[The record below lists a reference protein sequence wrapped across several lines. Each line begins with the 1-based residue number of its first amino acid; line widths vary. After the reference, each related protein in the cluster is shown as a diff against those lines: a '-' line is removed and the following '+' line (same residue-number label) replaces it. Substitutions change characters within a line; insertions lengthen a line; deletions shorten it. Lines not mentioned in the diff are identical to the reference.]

1 MTVSTLRPNGTTSN
15 SGTLTG
21 GASAHAILSDNSGAS
36 SVDYASSGQASVLTL
51 GDLTLPAGAVVKS
64 LRARL
69 LVQLASSSP
78 ADLTA
83 KIIAGAKTA
92 SGTLTV
98 SNWRTS
104 SSLAFVTLASAGI
117 SDANV
122 DAASLTISK
131 VSADHGAA
139 IQVYEAYV
147 DATYVVKPVVAV
159 DAPAGTVTDTNRPTV
174 SWTNTLDADG
184 GDQTILALKVFT
196 SAQYSAGG
204 FNPETTTP
212 LENRGGFYAGGSLQV
227 NSILADGTYRA
238 YVKTGQTV
246 NGVFHWSDW
255 AFSEFTV
262 SVAIPATPTLIATAD
277 NANARIALAV
287 ADAAGVAST
296 DALELERSLDA
307 GTTWETVRQLEEDPV
322 LNAPVIVATGAFSD
336 AADGTT
342 HAAVLPAPTG
352 GILAD
357 DLLIAV
363 AGMDGNPSFTWP
375 SDWTEIKDVAGN
387 GSAVR
392 AGVAWKRAIGGE
404 TGTITVTTSASEGG
418 GVRILCVRGAHTTT
432 APEVSTGVSAATANA
447 DPDSLN
453 PSGWATEHTLWIAAM
468 VNDGNVAVTAGPSGY
483 FDFGNTRW
491 ANAAGAGVATAFKHA
506 NAASEDPG
514 AFTQAAEDTHAF
526 TIGVRPDSPSLVVY
540 DYEAPNGTT
549 MSYRVRALHN
559 YSGLYAASAWATDTE
574 GWSSDSWWLKH
585 PNLPT
590 LNMAVRI
597 RSFQTIAR
605 AGRQGVFQAL
615 GASFPVV
622 VSDVRE
628 SKRGTVVL
636 RLDST
641 SEQDALDA
649 LLDTSGTLLLQSPPG
664 QGGPDYIRVVN
675 HQRDRAVDWADAF
688 PSFDAL
694 EFVVVGIATGTIAL
708 FPSDSLFPG

>member
-1 MTVSTLRPNGTTSN
+1 MTISTLRPNGTTSN
-15 SGTLTG
+15 TGTLTG
-21 GASAHAILSDNSGAS
+21 GATAHAVLSDDSDS
-36 SVDYASSGQASVLTL
+36 SYVDYASAGQASVLAL

-64 LRARL
+64 LKIRL
-69 LVQLASSSP
+69 RVQLATPTASE
-78 ADLTA
+78 LTA
-83 KIIAGAKTA
+83 KIVAGAKTSTA
-92 SGTLTV
+92 TLTV
-98 SNWRTS
+98 SNYRSPPFSVTW
-104 SSLAFVTLASAGI
+104 LTLASAGI

-122 DAASLTISK
+122 DGATLTISK
-131 VSADHGAA
+131 VAAGAHV
-139 IQVYEAYV
+139 QVYEAYV

-159 DAPAGTVTDTNRPTV
+159 DAPSGTVTDTNRPTV
-174 SWTNTLDADG
+174 SWTNTFDADG
-184 GDQTILALKVFT
+184 GEQTILALKVFT
-196 SAQYSAGG
+196 AAQYGAGG
-204 FNPETTTP
+204 FNPETSTP
-212 LENRGGFYAGGSLQV
+212 FENRGGFFAGSSLQV

-255 AFSEFTV
+255 AFTEFTV
-262 SVAIPATPTLIATAD
+262 SVALPATPTLTATAD

-296 DALELERSLDA
+296 DAFELERSLDA
-307 GTTWETVRQLEEDPV
+307 GTTWEAVRQLDEDPV

-336 AADGTT
+336 AADATT
-342 HAAVLPAPTG
+342 HAAVLPAPSG

-418 GVRILCVRGAHTTT
+418 AVRILCVRGAHTTT
-432 APEVSTGVSAATANA
+432 APEVSTGVGAATANA

-453 PSGWATEHTLWIAAM
+453 PSGWDTEHTLWIAAM

-491 ANAAGAGVATAFKHA
+491 ANASGAGVATAFKHSS
-506 NAASEDPG
+506 AASEDPG
-514 AFTQAAEDTHAF
+514 AFTQTAEDTHAF
-526 TIGVRPDSPSLVVY
+526 TVGVRPASPSLIVY

-559 YSGLYAASAWATDTE
+559 YSGLYAASAWVQDTE
-574 GWSSDSWWLKH
+574 AWSSDSWWLKQ
-585 PNLPT
+585 PNLPE

-597 RSFQTIAR
+597 RSFQTVAR

-628 SKRGTVVL
+628 SSRGTVVL

-641 SEQDALDA
+641 GEQDALDD
-649 LLDTSGTLLLQSPPG
+649 LLDTAGTLLLQSPPD

-675 HQRDRAVDWADAF
+675 HQRDRVVDWADAF

-694 EFVVVGIATGTIAL
+694 EFVVVGVATGTIAL
-708 FPSDSLFPG
+708 FPSDSLFPE